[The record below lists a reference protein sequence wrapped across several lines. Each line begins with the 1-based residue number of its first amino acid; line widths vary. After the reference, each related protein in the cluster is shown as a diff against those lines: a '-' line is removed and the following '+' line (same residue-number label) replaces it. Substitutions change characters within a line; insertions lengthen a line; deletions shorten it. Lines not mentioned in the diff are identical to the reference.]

1 MSETVT
7 TYRPAGLAELRDAV
21 TESAHT
27 GERLSVA
34 GAGTA
39 AGWGGL
45 PEHDAVLDTTAM
57 NGLISYNPTDMTVA
71 VQAGMAFGT
80 LQETLAGNGQWVAL
94 DPARAADG
102 ATVGGIV
109 ATADAGPVR
118 HTFGTSRDSVIGVT
132 VVLADATVAR
142 SGGYVIKNVAGYD
155 LAKLFHGSLGTL
167 GVLAEV
173 VIRVHPRPAATA
185 TLAVPCDAA
194 QGFDLG
200 GRLVHGSLEP
210 VAVDWIRSSPRGPGP
225 AQAAER
231 PQEQAD
237 GVMLARFDGTA
248 GGVDDRG
255 RRATALAGAGA
266 EWLPGDDERAA
277 AHWQAVADLVRGT
290 DGDTV
295 VRLGT
300 APDRTPSLAALVA
313 REAAANAVGAAM
325 TSSPFAGAH
334 TVRLRGGPPAAH
346 AAVVTALR
354 TDYPAA
360 TICRW
365 AEGLRDELPA
375 WGEPPPAVAVLRAV
389 KRSFDPDDRLGKGR
403 FAPWF

>member
-1 MSETVT
+1 MSTVT
-7 TYRPAGLAELRDAV
+7 TYRPSTLADLRDAMA
-21 TESAHT
+21 ESARA
-27 GERLSVA
+27 GERLAVA

-39 AGWGGL
+39 VEWGGA

-57 NGLISYNPTDMTVA
+57 SGLISYNPTDMTVA
-71 VQAGMAFGT
+71 VQAGMPLRS
-80 LQETLAGNGQWVAL
+80 LQETLAGNAQWVAL
-94 DPARAADG
+94 DPALAAAG
-102 ATVGGIV
+102 ATVGGLV

-118 HTFGTSRDSVIGVT
+118 HTFGASRDSVIGVT

-142 SGGYVIKNVAGYD
+142 SGGHVIKNVAGYD

-173 VIRVHPRPAATA
+173 VLRLHPRPSATA
-185 TLAVPCDAA
+185 TLAVPCHAA
-194 QGFDLG
+194 AAFDLG
-200 GRLVHGSLEP
+200 GRLIHGSLEP
-210 VAVDWIRSSPRGPGP
+210 VAVEWCGR
-225 AQAAER
+225 
-231 PQEQAD
+231 
-237 GVMLARFDGTA
+237 VLLARFDGTA
-248 GGVDDRG
+248 GGVEDRG
-255 RRATALAGAGA
+255 RRAMALAGDGA

-277 AHWQAVADLVRGT
+277 AHWAAVADLVRGAE
-290 DGDTV
+290 GDTV

-313 REAAANAVGAAM
+313 REAAAHDVDAAM

-334 TVRLRGGPPAAH
+334 TVRLRGGTASQH

-354 TDYPAA
+354 AAAPAA
-360 TICRW
+360 TVCRW
-365 AEGLRDELPA
+365 TPGLRDQLPA

-389 KRSFDPDDRLGKGR
+389 KRAFDPNDRLGKGR